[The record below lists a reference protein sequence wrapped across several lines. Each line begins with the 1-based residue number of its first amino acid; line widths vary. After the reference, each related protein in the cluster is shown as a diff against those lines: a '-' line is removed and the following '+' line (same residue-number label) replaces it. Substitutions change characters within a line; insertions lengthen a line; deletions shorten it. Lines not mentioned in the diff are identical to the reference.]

1 MKFHYAA
8 LSAVL
13 VSSVLAGAAQAGCGG
28 AYPAVGP
35 DGYPAG
41 YVLVP
46 NWAAEPCVSGK
57 RKAHHR
63 DPRGNDPFG
72 TRDLGWYNKDSYAAR
87 GTEYD
92 PAHPDP
98 SVVSDAH

>member
-1 MKFHYAA
+1 MMKFHYVA
-8 LSAVL
+8 LSAAL
-13 VSSVLAGAAQAGCGG
+13 ASSLLAGVAQAGCGG
-28 AYPAVGP
+28 AYPAIGP

-63 DPRGNDPFG
+63 DPLGAH
-72 TRDLGWYNKDSYAAR
+72 DLGWYNKDSFAAR

-92 PAHPDP
+92 PRHPDP